1 MVKATLYDRI
11 HFPTESSS
19 SDYSPPTPPLSDSGE
34 PLYTEIRIPLPRIVQ
49 PPSSTS
55 RSPPTSTSR
64 SRAQTLASSF
74 SPFHRRRS
82 SSPSVKKDLE
92 KEKEK
97 RISTGSM
104 MKDLVNRKKM
114 PGSVDALV
122 VLPAV
127 LVLSAELFTPEEEEE
142 EKKKKNNKKGD

>member
-1 MVKATLYDRI
+1 
-11 HFPTESSS
+11 
-19 SDYSPPTPPLSDSGE
+19 
-34 PLYTEIRIPLPRIVQ
+34 
-49 PPSSTS
+49 
-55 RSPPTSTSR
+55 
-64 SRAQTLASSF
+64 
-74 SPFHRRRS
+74 
-82 SSPSVKKDLE
+82 
-92 KEKEK
+92 
-97 RISTGSM
+97 M